1 MGQKQAHDPQKVR
14 EATDRLMDS
23 EFADDEQ
30 ETIGEEP
37 EESGGFGAR
46 FPKLKAVGR
55 VLLAWITGS
64 VLVAA
69 VVFAFGLSL
78 AAFTPPA
85 QITMVI
91 ISTIIMYFVL
101 RNRTRF

>member
-1 MGQKQAHDPQKVR
+1 
-14 EATDRLMDS
+14 MDS

-37 EESGGFGAR
+37 ESGFGAR

-64 VLVAA
+64 LLVAA

>member
-23 EFADDEQ
+23 EFADGEQ

-37 EESGGFGAR
+37 EPSGFGAR
-46 FPKLKAVGR
+46 FPRLKAVGR
-55 VLLAWITGS
+55 LLLAWITGS